1 MNKAATTAAE
11 FHSQRL
17 EGEIVTLPSTG
28 RLVRMK
34 AVKPAE
40 LLRLGGVPDILAELV
55 IGFLY
60 GHITEEQYK
69 DFFSPAE
76 KIEQALDLIE
86 SLRIV
91 CTCALIEPEIQEVP
105 DVDNGII
112 TIDDL
117 EDTEQ
122 RLIFDLAMLGASSLH
137 SFCKEQE
144 AALEALANEQDHG
157 TETK

>member
-1 MNKAATTAAE
+1 MSKAATNAAS
-11 FHSQRL
+11 FHTSRL
-17 EGEIVTLPSTG
+17 EGELVTLPSTG
-28 RLVRMK
+28 RTVRMR

-40 LLRLGGVPDILAELV
+40 MLKLGEIPDILAELV

-69 DFFSPAE
+69 DFFSPSE
-76 KIEQALDLIE
+76 KKQKALDLIE
-86 SLRIV
+86 SFRIV
-91 CTCALIEPEIQEVP
+91 CTCALIEPMIQEVA
-105 DVDNGII
+105 DVDNEII

-144 AALEALANEQDHG
+144 AALEALANEQDNG